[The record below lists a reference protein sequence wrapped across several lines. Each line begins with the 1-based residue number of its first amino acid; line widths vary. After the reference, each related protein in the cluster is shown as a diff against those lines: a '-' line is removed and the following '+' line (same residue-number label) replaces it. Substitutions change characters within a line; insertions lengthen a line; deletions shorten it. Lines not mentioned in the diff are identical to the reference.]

1 MEEKNKMTMDKK
13 CKLSVCVTCY
23 NQIEYI
29 EEAVD
34 SILNQN
40 FEYPYEIL
48 IGDDG
53 SDDGSYEL
61 IKKRYGNIGHVRI
74 FRQERDSSIKEYPNW
89 RHARLIIRLMKEIRG
104 EYFALLDGDDYYCD
118 ADGFS
123 RKVNILDKPE
133 NQDCIICVSNMSRV
147 HSDGREDIA
156 VHEMIPLKSN
166 LKQCFLSLK
175 PDPYL
180 PVATGVI
187 RSCIIKNIDERYTW
201 DFSDSNIY
209 FWLMNYGKRYY
220 DDHITFTYRIHEGS
234 IWSSSS
240 QMLHNL
246 RIVLDDDVANCQWN
260 NKYRN
265 ALMRQ
270 HWAYYQELYD
280 NKRHLSDLIDYELW
294 YPFAKKY
301 HGWAYNVMCYYEKGM
316 WERVKLSIFVI
327 VRYLIFRMWNLL
339 KRIRSFIYS

>member
-1 MEEKNKMTMDKK
+1 MEEKNKRTMDNN

-74 FRQERDSSIKEYPNW
+74 FRQERDNSIKEYANW

-104 EYFALLDGDDYYCD
+104 EYFAILDGDDYYCD
-118 ADGFS
+118 VNGFS

-133 NQDCIICVSNMSRV
+133 NQDCIICVSNMRRTYS
-147 HSDGREDIA
+147 GGEDI
-156 VHEMIPLKSN
+156 VVYKKIPLKRN
-166 LKQCFLSLK
+166 LNQCFYGLK

-180 PVATGVI
+180 AVATGVI
-187 RSCIIKNIDERYTW
+187 RSYIIKNIDERYTR
-201 DFSDSNIY
+201 DFADRGIY
-209 FWLMNYGKRYY
+209 FWAMNYGKRYY
-220 DDHITFTYRIHEGS
+220 DDHVTFTYRIHKGS
-234 IWSSSS
+234 IWSSGS

-246 RIVLDDDVANCQWN
+246 RIVLGDDVVNCQWH
-260 NKYRN
+260 NKYRK
-265 ALMRQ
+265 ARLRQ
-270 HWAYYQELYD
+270 NWAYYQELYD
-280 NKRHLSDLIDYELW
+280 NKRQLSDLIDYELW
-294 YPFAKKY
+294 YPYAKEY
-301 HGWAYNVMCYYEKGM
+301 HGWAYDVMSYDQKGIWDRIKM
-316 WERVKLSIFVI
+316 SIFVI
-327 VRYLIFRMWNLL
+327 VRYLIFRMWNLM
-339 KRIRSFIYS
+339 KRIRSCI